1 MRGAAGNHRE
11 AWRCGALELWHP
23 MQFKVTSAYYDE
35 ASKYLVY
42 TATGERDGARYTV
55 SSRVKC
61 LKPPNTPERLHMVV
75 LLALTDQFKRPSP
88 SGKRG

>member
-1 MRGAAGNHRE
+1 
-11 AWRCGALELWHP
+11 
-23 MQFKVTSAYYDE
+23 MQFKVTSTYYDE
-35 ASKYLVY
+35 ESTYLLY
-42 TATGERDGARYTV
+42 TATGERDGGRYTV

>member
-1 MRGAAGNHRE
+1 
-11 AWRCGALELWHP
+11 
-23 MQFKVTSAYYDE
+23 MQFKVTSAHYDE
-35 ASKYLVY
+35 ASKFLIY
-42 TATGERDGARYTV
+42 TATGERDGAHYTV

-88 SGKRG
+88 SGRRG